1 MRGEYNTKQK
11 RGILAF
17 LKDHEF
23 ENFSVEDLVL
33 HLEQDGE
40 KIGRT
45 TVYRYLEAL
54 AEQGSVRKYQNAQG
68 MTQYQHVSDNGSCD
82 RHFHMLCKNCG
93 RLWHVDC
100 EWMDSL
106 EKHIQSAHGFTLDP
120 RETMLVGICARCAGR
135 EEKEHGSDHAQG
147 CHDCV

>member
-54 AEQGSVRKYQNAQG
+54 A
-68 MTQYQHVSDNGSCD
+68 
-82 RHFHMLCKNCG
+82 
-93 RLWHVDC
+93 
-100 EWMDSL
+100 
-106 EKHIQSAHGFTLDP
+106 
-120 RETMLVGICARCAGR
+120 
-135 EEKEHGSDHAQG
+135 
-147 CHDCV
+147 